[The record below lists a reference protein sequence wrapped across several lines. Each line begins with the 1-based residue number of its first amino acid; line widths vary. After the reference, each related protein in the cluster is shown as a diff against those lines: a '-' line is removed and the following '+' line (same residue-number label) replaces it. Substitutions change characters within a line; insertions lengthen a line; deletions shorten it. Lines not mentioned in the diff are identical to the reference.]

1 MKAENVAEQ
10 LGNINAPEA
19 NLQQEIKRLERKTVV
34 SLAQVATLHEW
45 LESKRQSKQSCRIVG
60 ESRTGKTIACNSYR
74 LRHKPKQEVGKP
86 PQVPV
91 IYVQVPQES
100 GAKDLFQA
108 IIEHLKY
115 QMTKGTVS
123 EIRKRAMAVLQRCG
137 VEMIILDEA
146 DRCKPKTFA
155 EIRDIF
161 DHLNIAIVLVGTD
174 RLDAVMK
181 KDEQVY
187 NRFRACYRFGKLSGE
202 EFIRTVNIWEKQVL
216 KLPVASNLTNK
227 KMLKLIGEATQG
239 YIGIM
244 DMVLRE
250 AAIRSLKKGLNKIDL
265 DTLKEVVQ
273 EYK

>member
-10 LGNINAPEA
+10 LGNINDPEA

-34 SLAQVATLHEW
+34 SLEQVATLHDW

-91 IYVQVPQES
+91 IYVQLPQEC

-123 EIRKRAMAVLQRCG
+123 EIRKRTMTVLLAMRCG
-137 VEMIILDEA
+137 D
-146 DRCKPKTFA
+146 DYFGRCKPKTFA

-174 RLDAVMK
+174 RLDAVIK

-187 NRFRACYRFGKLSGE
+187 
-202 EFIRTVNIWEKQVL
+202 
-216 KLPVASNLTNK
+216 
-227 KMLKLIGEATQG
+227 
-239 YIGIM
+239 
-244 DMVLRE
+244 
-250 AAIRSLKKGLNKIDL
+250 
-265 DTLKEVVQ
+265 
-273 EYK
+273 

>member
-1 MKAENVAEQ
+1 M
-10 LGNINAPEA
+10 
-19 NLQQEIKRLERKTVV
+19 
-34 SLAQVATLHEW
+34 
-45 LESKRQSKQSCRIVG
+45 VG
-60 ESRTGKTIACNSYR
+60 ESRTGKTVACNSYH
-74 LRHKPKQEVGKP
+74 LRHKLKQEVGKP

-91 IYVQVPQES
+91 VYLQVPQEC
-100 GAKDLFQA
+100 GAKDLFQG
-108 IIEHLKY
+108 IIEYLKY
-115 QMTKGTVS
+115 QMTNGTVS
-123 EIRKRAMAVLQRCG
+123 EIRKRTMTVLQRCG

-174 RLDAVMK
+174 RLDAVIK

-187 NRFRACYRFGKLSGE
+187 NRFRPCYRFGKLVGE
-202 EFIRTVNIWEKQVL
+202 DFIDTIETWEEEVL
-216 KLPVASNLTNK
+216 KLPQPSNLTGK
-227 KMLKLIGEATQG
+227 KMLKLIAEATQG

-244 DMVLRE
+244 DVVLRE
-250 AAIRSLKKGLNKIDL
+250 SAIRALKKGLKKIDY